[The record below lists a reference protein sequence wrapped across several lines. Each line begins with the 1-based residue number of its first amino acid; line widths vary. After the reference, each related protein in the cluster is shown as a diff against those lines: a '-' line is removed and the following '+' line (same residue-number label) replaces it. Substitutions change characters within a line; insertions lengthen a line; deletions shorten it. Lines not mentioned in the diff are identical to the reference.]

1 MSPWYTLGHVDTA
14 VYGEPCTDL
23 TRRQVLEKYMVYGD
37 SIMRKYGHKP
47 TIRDVVKRTLTLDQ
61 NTRPLLG
68 LFHSEPGNGLWKR
81 KVDAVLQHCPT
92 MKFFLE
98 ETLVAIPDAVLDST
112 VGEAPSGCIDTFVK
126 LKGILP
132 PPYTAREYE
141 ALYA

>member
-1 MSPWYTLGHVDTA
+1 MVVPWYTLGHVDTA

-23 TRRQVLEKYMVYGD
+23 TRRQ
-37 SIMRKYGHKP
+37 YGHKP
-47 TIRDVVKRTLTLDQ
+47 TIRDVVK
-61 NTRPLLG
+61 PLLG